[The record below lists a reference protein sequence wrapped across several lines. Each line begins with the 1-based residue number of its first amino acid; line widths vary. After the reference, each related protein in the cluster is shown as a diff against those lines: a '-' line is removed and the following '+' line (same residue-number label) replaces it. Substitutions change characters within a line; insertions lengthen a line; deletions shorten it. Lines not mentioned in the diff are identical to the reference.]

1 MQDVDTSLKLVSRTL
16 TSLTGSLSPYGFE
29 FAPFLVGWYNALVSG
44 RLKLDNA
51 TAPHADCVVICI
63 ISNPKM
69 FEQSFLPH
77 LTSWFQADGV
87 HSLGGALGGLKKQ
100 TNGYL
105 QSPGLNDPLDW
116 SVLLRI
122 NEGLNAS
129 LKTLQEQLSPD
140 EFAMLASPRFITD
153 YAMRPV
159 TRLPYVHVQCA
170 GHVSGL
176 AYFHQR
182 DTVNCAPQFGN
193 GNPGCSLHPRY
204 GGWFGFRGIV
214 VFPNLRCPNLPRP
227 VPVSSLPPGFP
238 PFASELLDKLLIEF
252 RDHWRENRWRNF
264 GLPED
269 SHQLYTA
276 KAQLFFNT
284 PPAKRA
290 ALLESWMCC
299 SNLNSCPSVLVQ
311 SGVRTF

>member
-1 MQDVDTSLKLVSRTL
+1 MQDVDTSLELVSRTL
-16 TSLTGSLSPYGFE
+16 TSLTGSLSSYGFE
-29 FAPFLVGWYNALVSG
+29 FAPFLVGWYNAFVSD
-44 RLKLDNA
+44 RLKLDKA

-63 ISNPKM
+63 ISNPQM

-77 LTSWFQADGV
+77 LTSWFQSAGV
-87 HSLGGALGGLKKQ
+87 PSLGGALGGLKKQ
-100 TNGYL
+100 TNGHL
-105 QSPGLNDPLDW
+105 QSPGMNDPLDW

-122 NEGLNAS
+122 TEGLNVS
-129 LKTLQEQLSPD
+129 LRTLQEQLSPD
-140 EFAMLASPRFITD
+140 EFAMLAYPRFITD

-182 DTVNCAPQFGN
+182 GTVNCAPQFRG

-227 VPVSSLPPGFP
+227 VPVSSLPPGSP
-238 PFASELLDKLLIEF
+238 PFAPELLDRLLVEF

-276 KAQLFFNT
+276 AAQCFFNT
-284 PPAKRA
+284 PPSKRA

-299 SNLNSCPSVLVQ
+299 STLNSCPSVLVP
-311 SGVRTF
+311 SDVRTF